1 MVDNSMLVEFFVR
14 CKNLKVVHINS
25 WKSHIKAHKLEE
37 DLLPY
42 RQEFINYTY
51 LLDFIKEFNTIR
63 TSQKIGFSCYLRVS
77 LSSTKLIKA
86 RID

>member
-14 CKNLKVVHINS
+14 CKNLK
-25 WKSHIKAHKLEE
+25 

-63 TSQKIGFSCYLRVS
+63 TSQKIGFSCYLQVS

-86 RID
+86 RND